1 MSGHS
6 RFGASAAHRWLRCPG
21 SITASE
27 GIENVSSAFAEEGS
41 MLHGVC
47 ENLLRDGVFDA
58 DLTDEQA
65 EVVSAYVETVR
76 REHEAIGG
84 TLLIEQRF
92 KLPDFAELWGTADA
106 VIISRPHLRV
116 IDFKAGR
123 GVAVEVDYGGK
134 INPQLGF
141 YVLGALSIA
150 GDGFDDIE
158 VIVVQPRLGG
168 VKRRKVTLAELHDLR
183 DRMLAAVE
191 DALSPFPTFE
201 AGSWCKFCLA
211 RSKCVTLESHV
222 RDLARDEFGTLRDP
236 EQASAAKLAD
246 ILDEADVV
254 ETWLAAV
261 RDRAQATIEGGGT
274 VPGWKLT
281 PKRAVRKWRD
291 ERIVKQRLASEGLT
305 DFLVEELVSPT
316 QAERLAKKQRVAID
330 LSDLTV
336 SESSGMKLTRDAER
350 GTATAPATDFA
361 D

>member
-6 RFGASAAHRWLRCPG
+6 RFGASAAHRWMRCPG

-27 GIENVSSAFAEEGS
+27 GIPNISSPFAEEGS
-41 MLHGVC
+41 MLHGVA
-47 ENLLRDGVFDA
+47 ETLLRDGVFEA
-58 DLTDEQA
+58 SLTEEQA
-65 EVVSAYVETVR
+65 EVVSAYVETVQ
-76 REHEAIGG
+76 REHKAIGG

-92 KLPDFAELWGTADA
+92 KLPDFAEFWGTADA

-141 YVLGALSIA
+141 YALGALSIA
-150 GDGFDDIE
+150 GAGFEDIE

-168 VKRRKVTLAELHDLR
+168 VKRRKVTIKELDDLR
-183 DRMLAAVE
+183 MEMMDAVN
-191 DALSPFPTFE
+191 DALAPFPSFN

-211 RSKCVTLESHV
+211 RSKCVTLEQHV
-222 RDLARDEFGTLRDP
+222 RDIAKDEFGEVIDP
-236 EQASAAKLAD
+236 ADRTARELAD
-246 ILDEADVV
+246 ILDEADVI
-254 ETWLAAV
+254 ETWLDAV
-261 RDRAQATIEGGGT
+261 RDRAFATLEGGGT

-281 PKRAVRKWRD
+281 PKRGVRKWGD
-291 ERIVKQRLASEGLT
+291 ERIAKQRLASEGLS
-305 DFLVEELVSPT
+305 DFIVEQLASPA
-316 QAERLAKKQRVAID
+316 QVERLARKQRVD
-330 LSDLTV
+330 VNLSDLTV
-336 SESSGMKLTRDAER
+336 SESSGLKLTRDAER